1 MNTQNRLRQ
10 SEDILEWDQQGGIK
24 TVEEVGWCTMGEIA
38 ERMVSV
44 DPEEERLGGTYKNI
58 MQETR
63 KDRVKLYSCADG
75 KRDKADTIWNIA

>member
-1 MNTQNRLRQ
+1 
-10 SEDILEWDQQGGIK
+10 
-24 TVEEVGWCTMGEIA
+24 MGEIA